1 MIETATATP
10 ARFDMFPT
18 LSLRDEL
25 LSIISDMNKDIN
37 GVRPSLAPF
46 TSHTESELRA
56 EIERLQD
63 FVDEAVEA
71 EKQAD
76 AMSIT
81 RFNDEVGTFLQ
92 QGAANRST
100 AIRWMLQAQGYDE
113 TPEDA
118 HWICY
123 NNGINPYIPAG
134 QAIFEEVEAAI
145 ATL

>member
-1 MIETATATP
+1 M
-10 ARFDMFPT
+10 
-18 LSLRDEL
+18 SQRDDL
-25 LSIISDMNKDIN
+25 LSIISDMNKEIN

-46 TSHTESELRA
+46 NSQTETELLA
-56 EIERLQD
+56 EIERLQPL
-63 FVDEAVEA
+63 VDEVVEA

-76 AMSIT
+76 TMSIA
-81 RFNDEVGTFLQ
+81 RFNDEIATFLQ

-113 TPEDA
+113 NPEDA
-118 HWICY
+118 NWICY

-134 QAIFEEVEAAI
+134 KEIFEEVEAAI

>member
-1 MIETATATP
+1 
-10 ARFDMFPT
+10 MFPT

-25 LSIISDMNKDIN
+25 LSIISDSLKSIN
-37 GVRPSLAPF
+37 GVRPSLKPYS
-46 TSHTESELRA
+46 TLTESELRA
-56 EIERLQD
+56 EIERIQPL
-63 FVDEAVEA
+63 VDEVVEA

-100 AIRWMLQAQGYDE
+100 AIRWMMQVQCYEE
-113 TPEDA
+113 TLEDA

-134 QAIFEEVEAAI
+134 KAIFEEVEAAI

>member
-1 MIETATATP
+1 M
-10 ARFDMFPT
+10 
-18 LSLRDEL
+18 SQRDDL
-25 LSIISDMNKDIN
+25 LSIISDMNKEIN

-46 TSHTESELRA
+46 NSQTETELLA
-56 EIERLQD
+56 EIERLQPL
-63 FVDEAVEA
+63 VDEVVEA

-76 AMSIT
+76 TMSIA
-81 RFNDEVGTFLQ
+81 RFNDEIATFLQ

-113 TPEDA
+113 SPEDA
-118 HWICY
+118 NWICY

-134 QAIFEEVEAAI
+134 KEILEEVEAAI